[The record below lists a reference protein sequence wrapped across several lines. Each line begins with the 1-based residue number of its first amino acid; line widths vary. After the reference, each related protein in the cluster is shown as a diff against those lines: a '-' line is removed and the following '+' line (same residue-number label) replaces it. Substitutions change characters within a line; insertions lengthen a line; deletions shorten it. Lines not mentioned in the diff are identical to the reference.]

1 MLRKKSRRAQSWI
14 RFALLSGIILFI
26 NIIANVFYTQ
36 LDLTQEKRFTLTS
49 HTRELARNLNERI
62 YVQILL
68 SGDLPPGL
76 KRLRTSARQLLDD
89 LRSESGYIDYRFDD
103 PLEGAAQE
111 INERM
116 QALAEAG
123 IRPIRIDIR
132 DAGQNVKKQVYP
144 YVIFR
149 RGQRSVTVNL
159 IENNSPAI
167 SPDVINNSERKLEYK
182 FANAIKRLEAEK
194 RKNILFTRD
203 HGELS
208 PLQTADLER
217 SLHQFYDTD
226 RLSLDSVIAIDPKL
240 CELLIVAKPQTA
252 FSEKDKF
259 KIDQYL
265 MQGGKV
271 LWLIDRLNA
280 DVDSIQARGVFVPSD
295 YPLNIEDMLFKYGV
309 RIQPDLVLDM
319 ECTSIP
325 LVAGMVGNAPDIQ
338 LFPWYYFPVVQGQSD
353 HPVVKNLDR
362 VELRFCS
369 SIDTVRTR
377 TAVVKTPLLYSSKY
391 SRLQFSPISLSFQIA
406 QLDPDPSKFN
416 KGPQLTALLLE
427 GEFAS
432 SYENRVSQEMAQD
445 LEGAGVKFRSR
456 SAPTRMILVS
466 DGDVTANY
474 VRDAERREWL
484 PLGFNRFERIAYANK
499 DFMLNAIEYLIEPRG
514 VVLAR
519 SKEIK
524 LRMLDTVRAR
534 EEKLFWQALNLGVPL
549 AFLSVFGLFFHWRR
563 RRMYA
568 R

>member
-1 MLRKKSRRAQSWI
+1 M
-14 RFALLSGIILFI
+14 
-26 NIIANVFYTQ
+26 V
-36 LDLTQEKRFTLTS
+36 
-49 HTRELARNLNERI
+49 
-62 YVQILL
+62 
-68 SGDLPPGL
+68 
-76 KRLRTSARQLLDD
+76 
-89 LRSESGYIDYRFDD
+89 
-103 PLEGAAQE
+103 
-111 INERM
+111 
-116 QALAEAG
+116 
-123 IRPIRIDIR
+123 
-132 DAGQNVKKQVYP
+132 
-144 YVIFR
+144 
-149 RGQRSVTVNL
+149 
-159 IENNSPAI
+159 
-167 SPDVINNSERKLEYK
+167 
-182 FANAIKRLEAEK
+182 
-194 RKNILFTRD
+194 
-203 HGELS
+203 
-208 PLQTADLER
+208 
-217 SLHQFYDTD
+217 
-226 RLSLDSVIAIDPKL
+226 
-240 CELLIVAKPQTA
+240 
-252 FSEKDKF
+252 
-259 KIDQYL
+259 
-265 MQGGKV
+265 
-271 LWLIDRLNA
+271 DRLNA
-280 DVDSIQARGVFVPSD
+280 DIDSIQAQGVFVPSD
-295 YPLNIEDMLFKYGV
+295 YPLNIEDMLFKYGA

-338 LFPWYYFPVVQGQSD
+338 LFPWYYFPAVQGQSD

-391 SRLQFSPISLSFQIA
+391 SRLQFSPISLNFQIA

-416 KGPQLTALLLE
+416 KGPQMTALLLE

-432 SYENRVSQEMAQD
+432 NYENRVSKEMAQD
-445 LEGAGVKFRSR
+445 LERAGVKFRSR

>member
-1 MLRKKSRRAQSWI
+1 
-14 RFALLSGIILFI
+14 
-26 NIIANVFYTQ
+26 V
-36 LDLTQEKRFTLTS
+36 
-49 HTRELARNLNERI
+49 
-62 YVQILL
+62 
-68 SGDLPPGL
+68 
-76 KRLRTSARQLLDD
+76 
-89 LRSESGYIDYRFDD
+89 
-103 PLEGAAQE
+103 
-111 INERM
+111 
-116 QALAEAG
+116 
-123 IRPIRIDIR
+123 
-132 DAGQNVKKQVYP
+132 
-144 YVIFR
+144 
-149 RGQRSVTVNL
+149 
-159 IENNSPAI
+159 
-167 SPDVINNSERKLEYK
+167 
-182 FANAIKRLEAEK
+182 
-194 RKNILFTRD
+194 
-203 HGELS
+203 
-208 PLQTADLER
+208 
-217 SLHQFYDTD
+217 
-226 RLSLDSVIAIDPKL
+226 
-240 CELLIVAKPQTA
+240 
-252 FSEKDKF
+252 
-259 KIDQYL
+259 
-265 MQGGKV
+265 
-271 LWLIDRLNA
+271 DRLNA
-280 DVDSIQARGVFVPSD
+280 DIDSIQARGVFVPSD
-295 YPLNIEDMLFKYGV
+295 YPLNIEDMLFKYGA

-338 LFPWYYFPVVQGQSD
+338 LFPWYYFPAVQGQSD

-391 SRLQFSPISLSFQIA
+391 SRLQFSPISLNFQIA

-432 SYENRVSQEMAQD
+432 NYENRVSEEMARD
-445 LEGAGVKFRSR
+445 LEQAGVKFSSR
-456 SAPTRMILVS
+456 SAPTRMIVVS
-466 DGDVTANY
+466 DGDVTANH

-549 AFLSVFGLFFHWRR
+549 AFLSAFGLFFHWRR

>member
-14 RFALLSGIILFI
+14 RFVLLIGIILFI

-36 LDLTQEKRFTLTS
+36 LDLTQEKRFTLTP

-103 PLEGAAQE
+103 PLEGPAQE

-265 MQGGKV
+265 MQGGKI
-271 LWLIDRLNA
+271 LWLVDRLNA
-280 DVDSIQARGVFVPSD
+280 DIDSIQARGVFVPSD
-295 YPLNIEDMLFKYGV
+295 YPLNIEDMLFKYGA

-338 LFPWYYFPVVQGQSD
+338 LFPWYYFPAVQGQSD

-391 SRLQFSPISLSFQIA
+391 SRLQFSPISLNFQIA

-432 SYENRVSQEMAQD
+432 NYENRVSEEMARD
-445 LEGAGVKFRSR
+445 LEQAGVKFSSR
-456 SAPTRMILVS
+456 SAPTRMIVVS
-466 DGDVTANY
+466 DGDVTANH

-549 AFLSVFGLFFHWRR
+549 AFLSAFGLFFHWRR

>member
-1 MLRKKSRRAQSWI
+1 MLKKKSRRTQSWI
-14 RFALLSGIILFI
+14 RFALLGGIILFV
-26 NIIANVFYTQ
+26 NILANVFYAQ

-49 HTRELARNLNERI
+49 HTRELTRNLNERI

-76 KRLRTSARQLLDD
+76 KRLRTFARQLLDD

-103 PLEGAAQE
+103 PLEGTAEE
-111 INERM
+111 INERV

-159 IENNSPAI
+159 IENNSPNI

-182 FANAIKRLEAEK
+182 FANAIKGLQAEK

-226 RLSLDSVIAIDPKL
+226 RISLDSVVSIEPKL
-240 CELLIVAKPQTA
+240 CELLIIAKPQTA

-265 MQGGKV
+265 MQGGKI

-280 DVDSIQARGVFVPSD
+280 DVDSIQARGVFVPTD
-295 YPLNIEDMLFKYGV
+295 YPLNIEDMLFKYGA

-338 LFPWYYFPVVQGQSD
+338 LFPWYYFPAVQGQSD

-377 TAVVKTPLLYSSKY
+377 TAVRKTPLLVSSKY
-391 SRLQFSPISLSFQIA
+391 SRLQFSPISLNFQIA

-416 KGPQLTALLLE
+416 KGPQLVGLLLE

-432 SYENRVSQEMAQD
+432 NYENRVSEEMALGLAQ
-445 LEGAGVKFRSR
+445 AGVKFRDR
-456 SAPTRMILVS
+456 SESTRMIIVS

-474 VRDAERREWL
+474 VHDAERREWL

-499 DFMLNAIEYLIEPRG
+499 DFMLNAIEYLIKPKG

-534 EEKLFWQALNLGVPL
+534 EEKLFWQALNLGAPL
-549 AFLSVFGLFFHWRR
+549 AFLTLFGLLFHWLRR
-563 RRMYA
+563 RKYA